1 MLKMPQIPHWRSKH
15 LFGEDV
21 WPTVH
26 FLYLSLFLKN
36 HFHIKTHELNGNRIG
51 KTVEYAE
58 KNYSFNG
65 CTFATKLQILNNL
78 SFMEMPII
86 LVFIK
91 LSIMSAFGRK
101 IQENE
106 GRGGR
111 GVAFFFSFELHY
123 CLTFHMPLYYLKK
136 KIKLWKSV
144 CCLYHSIHAYL
155 VNVTELNILWP
166 GASAS

>member
-1 MLKMPQIPHWRSKH
+1 
-15 LFGEDV
+15 
-21 WPTVH
+21 
-26 FLYLSLFLKN
+26 
-36 HFHIKTHELNGNRIG
+36 
-51 KTVEYAE
+51 
-58 KNYSFNG
+58 
-65 CTFATKLQILNNL
+65 
-78 SFMEMPII
+78 MEMAII

-136 KIKLWKSV
+136 KIKLWKSI
-144 CCLYHSIHAYL
+144 CCLYPSIHAYL
-155 VNVTELNILWP
+155 VNVTELNIQWP
-166 GASAS
+166 GASAL

>member
-1 MLKMPQIPHWRSKH
+1 
-15 LFGEDV
+15 
-21 WPTVH
+21 
-26 FLYLSLFLKN
+26 
-36 HFHIKTHELNGNRIG
+36 
-51 KTVEYAE
+51 
-58 KNYSFNG
+58 
-65 CTFATKLQILNNL
+65 
-78 SFMEMPII
+78 MEMAII

-136 KIKLWKSV
+136 KIKLWKSI

-155 VNVTELNILWP
+155 VNVTEPNIQWGQVCQPHKPKTLLHQRDHREDLPWWAAGWSCP
-166 GASAS
+166 SHISTELRWEPCPAFHGLLM